1 MHISYFYNNEEA
13 VGIGIKESKINR
25 EEIFLTTKLW
35 NDNHGYEKTMKSFNE
50 SINRLGVEY
59 LDLYLVHWPNK
70 LNLETWRAFEDLYNQ
85 GKVKSIGVCNFKE
98 GHIEDLKKSAKI
110 IPMVNQIEIH
120 PYRSQKNMISYCKEN
135 NIQVIAWGPILRG
148 KIFSDAVMLEL
159 ADKYNRSVPQIT
171 LKWHIQNGVIPIP
184 KSSNIERIKEN
195 LNIFDFEISYEDM
208 KLIDQLNKNE
218 NVSSV
223 PENTTYLEY

>member
-1 MHISYFYNNEEA
+1 
-13 VGIGIKESKINR
+13 
-25 EEIFLTTKLW
+25 
-35 NDNHGYEKTMKSFNE
+35 
-50 SINRLGVEY
+50 
-59 LDLYLVHWPNK
+59 
-70 LNLETWRAFEDLYNQ
+70 
-85 GKVKSIGVCNFKE
+85 
-98 GHIEDLKKSAKI
+98 
-110 IPMVNQIEIH
+110 MVNQIEIH

-135 NIQVIAWGPILRG
+135 NIQVIAWGPIMRG

>member
-1 MHISYFYNNEEA
+1 
-13 VGIGIKESKINR
+13 
-25 EEIFLTTKLW
+25 
-35 NDNHGYEKTMKSFNE
+35 MKSFNE

-135 NIQVIAWGPILRG
+135 NIQVIAWGPIMRG

-171 LKWHIQNGVIPIP
+171 LKWHIQTGVIPIP